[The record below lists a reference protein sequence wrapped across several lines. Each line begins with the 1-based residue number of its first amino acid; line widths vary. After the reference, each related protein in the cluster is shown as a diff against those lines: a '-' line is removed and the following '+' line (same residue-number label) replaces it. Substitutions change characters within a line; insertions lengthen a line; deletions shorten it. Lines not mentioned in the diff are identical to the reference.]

1 MEAQAWVISIPT
13 TNVLV
18 DSFHLIPRTQV
29 SGNRMLWVA
38 KRSWKSMSY
47 DKKCTTSDV
56 RNMFYLVTL
65 QKIRTVQ
72 KFKREPEY
80 LRSFAEKTFRKHQKI
95 TAYD

>member
-1 MEAQAWVISIPT
+1 M
-13 TNVLV
+13 
-18 DSFHLIPRTQV
+18 
-29 SGNRMLWVA
+29 
-38 KRSWKSMSY
+38 
-47 DKKCTTSDV
+47 

-72 KFKREPEY
+72 KFKSEPEY